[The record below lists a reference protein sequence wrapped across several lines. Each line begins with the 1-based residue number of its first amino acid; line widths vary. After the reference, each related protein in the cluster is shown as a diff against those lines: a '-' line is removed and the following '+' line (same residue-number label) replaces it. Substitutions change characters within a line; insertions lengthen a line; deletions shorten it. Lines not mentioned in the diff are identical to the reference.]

1 MYHWTNREKKKW
13 IDVAYIPACTQI
25 TEHNHSQTS
34 GAVYC
39 NVPEYQCT
47 RKLSML
53 NCSPTH
59 PPTPDE
65 AKRPPSLFLLG
76 GKKGQMRRQGGEKM
90 VLRDGQGM
98 ARAGQGMARA
108 EWLTLLGAW
117 DRCAVTNPLL
127 QASSTSE
134 ETNRKGDTQGISQEI
149 SYFCCTKSF
158 LCNFMRFSFTLAMV
172 LYL

>member
-1 MYHWTNREKKKW
+1 MYTNREKKKW

-25 TEHNHSQTS
+25 TEHNHSQTG

-53 NCSPTH
+53 NCSTTH

-98 ARAGQGMARA
+98 ARAGQGIARA

-134 ETNRKGDTQGISQEI
+134 ETNRKGNTQGISHEI
-149 SYFCCTKSF
+149 FYFSCTKSF
-158 LCNFMRFSFTLAMV
+158 LFNFMRFFFTPLATI